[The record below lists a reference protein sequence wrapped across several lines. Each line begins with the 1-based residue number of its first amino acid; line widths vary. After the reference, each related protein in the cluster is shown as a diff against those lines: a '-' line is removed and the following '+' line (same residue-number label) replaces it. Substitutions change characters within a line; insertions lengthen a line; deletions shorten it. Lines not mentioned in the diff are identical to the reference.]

1 MRIAYISENKMF
13 LYDNGSVRELPSER
27 VAHYAETVRTINQ
40 NKEWK
45 HTGTGA
51 QFTGTWQN
59 FSDRE
64 AENYVINGLAW
75 DGRGLIYSMR
85 LGGLGGIYRKDPD
98 KPEAAEEHIF
108 TGMNEKIG
116 RISCRG
122 NRLAAELNG
131 HIAVYDL
138 DGGYSE
144 LTDGDSVESFID
156 WAENENILLCS
167 SKGIARTENGEAAEL
182 SPGAVLALNLTS
194 NSLVELYSDEKYDC
208 ISPRK
213 DSCGNLYFIKQP
225 YQAQIKRTPLWK
237 DILLFP
243 VRIIKAIG
251 GFLNAFSV
259 IFGGEPLREGKNK
272 GNVKSKQRS
281 DKDIFFEGRLIEA
294 EKNERENAAKGDKN
308 PGIFPV
314 SRVLV
319 KIAPNGEETVI
330 KRGVQDYLLTD
341 SGEIICSNGREI
353 IRIGGG
359 GEEVLAKAKL
369 AHSLCKIP
377 EVKNEN

>member
-1 MRIAYISENKMF
+1 MKIAYISENKMF
-13 LYDNGSVRELPSER
+13 LCENGAVRELPSER
-27 VAHYAETVRTINQ
+27 VAQYSETIRTINR

-45 HTGTGA
+45 HSGTGA
-51 QFTGTWQN
+51 IFTGSLEIH
-59 FSDRE
+59 SDRE

-85 LGGLGGIYRKDPD
+85 LGGLGAIYRKDLD
-98 KPEAAEEHIF
+98 RPEAAEEHIF

-156 WAENENILLCS
+156 WEENENVLLCS
-167 SKGIARTENGEAAEL
+167 SKGIARTENGQAAEF
-182 SPGAVLALNLTS
+182 SPASILALNLSLNSIDEIYS
-194 NSLVELYSDEKYDC
+194 NEKFDC
-208 ISPRK
+208 ISPKK
-213 DSCGNLYFIKQP
+213 DSRGNLYFIKQP
-225 YQAQIKRTPLWK
+225 YRAQLQKTPLWK

-272 GNVKSKQRS
+272 GNVKSKQKS
-281 DKDIFFEGRLIEA
+281 DRDLYFEGRLLEA
-294 EKNERENAAKGDKN
+294 ERNERENAAKGDKN

-314 SRVLV
+314 SRELV
-319 KIAPNGEETVI
+319 KISPNGGETVL

-341 SGEIICSNGREI
+341 EGEIVCSNGREI
-353 IRIGGG
+353 IHIRNGS
-359 GEEVLAKAKL
+359 EEVLAKAKL
-369 AHSLCKIP
+369 AHSLCMIP